1 MNLAPHILAHGNWI
15 SMEEFMELALYDPDG
30 GYYNT
35 NIADI
40 GFRGD
45 FSTTA
50 TMSDLLARRLV
61 QQWEQSCRAFN
72 RRLPIIEIGGGNGDM
87 AVSMARSLGFFN
99 RLRVRYYMVDRSRA
113 LRDLQLMVGGNFVR
127 VYDTIEKALKHAGGR
142 AFIFSNEL
150 PDALPAAGIQRFHP
164 LGLRGA
170 DCGGAGKLP
179 QVVRR
184 LAAALEMRHARHHR
198 LR

>member
-15 SMEEFMELALYDPDG
+15 SMEEFMELALYDQES

-61 QQWEQSCRAFN
+61 QQWKQSCRAFN

-87 AVSMARSLGFFN
+87 E
-99 RLRVRYYMVDRSRA
+99 
-113 LRDLQLMVGGNFVR
+113 
-127 VYDTIEKALKHAGGR
+127 IGR
-142 AFIFSNEL
+142 ASCRE
-150 PDALPAAGIQRFHP
+150 R
-164 LGLRGA
+164 
-170 DCGGAGKLP
+170 
-179 QVVRR
+179 V
-184 LAAALEMRHARHHR
+184 
-198 LR
+198 

>member
-15 SMEEFMELALYDPDG
+15 SMEEFMEIALYDQES

-61 QQWEQSCRAFN
+61 QQWQQSCKAFN
-72 RRLPIIEIGGGNGDM
+72 RNLPIIEIGGGNKC
-87 AVSMARSLGFFN
+87 LQ
-99 RLRVRYYMVDRSRA
+99 SRA
-113 LRDLQLMVGGNFVR
+113 FG
-127 VYDTIEKALKHAGGR
+127 
-142 AFIFSNEL
+142 
-150 PDALPAAGIQRFHP
+150 QR
-164 LGLRGA
+164 L
-170 DCGGAGKLP
+170 
-179 QVVRR
+179 
-184 LAAALEMRHARHHR
+184 
-198 LR
+198 

>member
-15 SMEEFMELALYDPDG
+15 SMEEFMEIALYDQES

-50 TMSDLLARRLV
+50 TISDLLARRLV
-61 QQWEQSCRAFN
+61 QQWKHSCQVFGRK
-72 RRLPIIEIGGGNGDM
+72 LPIIEIGGGNGDM

-99 RLRVRYYMVDRSRA
+99 RLRVRYYMVDRSKA

-127 VYDTIEKALKHAGGR
+127 VY
-142 AFIFSNEL
+142 
-150 PDALPAAGIQRFHP
+150 
-164 LGLRGA
+164 
-170 DCGGAGKLP
+170 
-179 QVVRR
+179 
-184 LAAALEMRHARHHR
+184 
-198 LR
+198 